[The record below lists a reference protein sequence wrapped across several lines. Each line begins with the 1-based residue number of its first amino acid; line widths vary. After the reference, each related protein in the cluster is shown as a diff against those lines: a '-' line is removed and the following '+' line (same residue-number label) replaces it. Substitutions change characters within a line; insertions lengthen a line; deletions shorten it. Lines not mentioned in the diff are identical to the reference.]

1 MKKRLLTVLLCAVLL
16 IGTVFSVSV
25 NTAAAELFGDV
36 DDNGRVEAVDVT
48 LIQRYLVGTKML
60 DEAAQKRGTVSGNDE
75 VSIIDATLIQ
85 RYLSKLIKS
94 FPAEEAASDTVTI
107 RFTDNK
113 KWGTVNA
120 YLYNYASGEELCA
133 WPGTEMAVSGTDSDG
148 KPIYKMDVNVGK
160 FDRVIFNNGD
170 TKQTTA
176 TPVTKANS
184 GYYLNTRTGSKYIA
198 GIYPYEDVGAGK
210 IVTKKL
216 TYPKGYD
223 KTIYIWTPE
232 GYDPADTDKKYS
244 VLYMSD
250 GHNIMDKMHS
260 YAGVEWQC
268 DESILTLM
276 SHGGDGI
283 ILVGIDNNDSERTT
297 ELTPNIGEMSP
308 ENIAAMGD
316 EDIPFEGDVFA
327 GFVVKDL
334 IPYIDSHYNTN
345 DVRGFAG
352 SSCGGQ
358 EAFYI
363 GMEYPETFDYIGAF
377 SSAFSYFTD
386 EAWENYLNTKDFSGE
401 VPRLYLYTGA
411 NAKDSTESWIRVSAV
426 KMGGWLLD
434 HGYPADKLYN
444 VVDPDGV
451 HHERY
456 WSLYF
461 PELLCWGLDV

>member
-1 MKKRLLTVLLCAVLL
+1 MKKRILSVLL
-16 IGTVFSVSV
+16 IAALLLSVLSAFAV
-25 NTAAAELFGDV
+25 SAGAESILGDV
-36 DDNGRVEAVDVT
+36 DENGLVEVIDAT
-48 LIQRYLVGTKML
+48 LIQRHLAEIIVL
-60 DEAAQKRGTVSGNDE
+60 DDAAQKRGAVSGGGE
-75 VSIIDATLIQ
+75 LSITDATLIQ
-85 RYLSKLIKS
+85 RYLAKIIKS
-94 FPAEEAASDTVTI
+94 FPAEESSDIITI
-107 RFTDNK
+107 HFTDNK
-113 KWGTVNA
+113 KWGTIYA
-120 YLYNYASGEELCA
+120 YLYNYTTNEALTE
-133 WPGTEMAVSGTDSDG
+133 WPGAAMTDTDGFDSDG

-176 TPVTKANS
+176 TPVTKASS
-184 GYYLNTRTGSKYIA
+184 GYYLNTRTGSKYIV

-223 KTIYIWTPE
+223 KTVYIWTPE
-232 GYDPADTDKKYS
+232 GYDPEDTDKKYS
-244 VLYMSD
+244 VLYMCD

-268 DESILTLM
+268 DEAISTLM
-276 SHGGDGI
+276 SNGGDGV
-283 ILVGIDNNDSERTT
+283 ILVGIDNNDAERTT
-297 ELTPNIGEMSP
+297 ELTPDIGEMSP

-386 EAWENYLNTKDFSGE
+386 EAWENYLNTKDFSGK
-401 VPRLYLYTGA
+401 VPRLYLYTGT

-426 KMGGWLLD
+426 KMRGWLLD
-434 HGYPADKLYN
+434 HGYPADQLID
-444 VVDPDGV
+444 VIDPDGV

-456 WSLYF
+456 WALYF
-461 PELLCWGLDV
+461 PDMLCWCLDE